1 MMRCLLVDDEPL
13 ARQLLADFVSKIADM
28 QVIGSCKNALEASLF
43 LKENETDVLFLD
55 IQMPDLNGLDFLQN
69 VKQKPLTVL
78 TTAYAEHA
86 LKAYELDVVDYLL
99 KPFDFNRFYLCI
111 EKLRSR
117 QVSVNNERQFNEFIF
132 VKDGSTHHK
141 VEIKQLQFIQGAKE
155 YVIFYC
161 TDKKVMGLY
170 AMKELEKHLPENFVR
185 VHISYIINVNAVNVY
200 NKESV
205 SIAGKSIPISQSYR
219 EIFQRKVEQ
228 FKLKS

>member
-1 MMRCLLVDDEPL
+1 
-13 ARQLLADFVSKIADM
+13 
-28 QVIGSCKNALEASLF
+28 
-43 LKENETDVLFLD
+43 
-55 IQMPDLNGLDFLQN
+55 
-69 VKQKPLTVL
+69 
-78 TTAYAEHA
+78 
-86 LKAYELDVVDYLL
+86 VVDYLL

-117 QVSVNNERQFNEFIF
+117 QVSVNNERQFNEFFF

>member
-1 MMRCLLVDDEPL
+1 MRCLLVDDEPL

-117 QVSVNNERQFNEFIF
+117 QVSVNNERQFNEFFF

-161 TDKKVMGLY
+161 TGKKVMGLY

>member
-1 MMRCLLVDDEPL
+1 MRCLLVDDEPL

-117 QVSVNNERQFNEFIF
+117 QVSVNNERQFNEFFF

>member
-117 QVSVNNERQFNEFIF
+117 QVSVNNERQFNEFFF